1 MLLYL
6 ISGPLTTRL
15 LSLSSVFGDYRLDL
29 GSDEI
34 SSVEQA
40 AEVLPAYVG
49 EHDLNVAV
57 QPGLAAD
64 IAPISQF
71 MVKIALLEL
80 SREGPGLPP
89 SAASGLASLD
99 EDFDNCDYWYY
110 VNRRED
116 VYSRMRPLGEC

>member
-1 MLLYL
+1 MLHL
-6 ISGPLTTRL
+6 ISGPLATRL

-89 SAASGLASLD
+89 SAA
-99 EDFDNCDYWYY
+99 
-110 VNRRED
+110 
-116 VYSRMRPLGEC
+116 